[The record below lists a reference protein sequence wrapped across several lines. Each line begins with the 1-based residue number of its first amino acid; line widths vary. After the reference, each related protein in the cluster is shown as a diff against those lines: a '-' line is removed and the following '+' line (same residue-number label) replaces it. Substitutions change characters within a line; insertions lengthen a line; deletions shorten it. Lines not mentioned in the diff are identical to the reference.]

1 MGAYNS
7 VAGATQWNVAA
18 SPNASSPTSGAT
30 NETFRISATTNTATT
45 VEFTERLRDTLKFD
59 SLDSLLV
66 QMKADCD
73 RAAELTGFTRI
84 NLDQ

>member
-1 MGAYNS
+1 MINKCLIILLLFNFQFS
-7 VAGATQWNVAA
+7 VFAQEKVDTIHIDTIHIDTIPLSKIAK
-18 SPNASSPTSGAT
+18 
-30 NETFRISATTNTATT
+30 

>member
-1 MGAYNS
+1 VRGRQVEAYALDQ
-7 VAGATQWNVAA
+7 VGLELYDKIAK
-18 SPNASSPTSGAT
+18 
-30 NETFRISATTNTATT
+30 